1 LFRLRGFAGEATTA
15 TAGTAAPLLAQ
26 CQEAP
31 VQDSVVNGSLLPH
44 PHGRTMEVMTTVLPL
59 RPWLA
64 IQLIAVLMS
73 CKTSSGAEP
82 EKPRVQAYKD
92 AAFTEFFRRTNGCV
106 AGDGA
111 MSVPLSDGR
120 VLWLFGDSFVDTFD
134 AVTGTVPCLF
144 QVRNT
149 AMVHHKTD
157 LRNART
163 LVDTNPASRTFFR
176 YAGGDSFW
184 YWPVNGFQ
192 EGNTVYV
199 YLTKLKPGGGLGF
212 ETVGHAW
219 ARMRFPEMNVDEYEP
234 LPDFKGI
241 DFGCGFVK
249 DTDGV
254 YTYAFGSKLVKLD
267 SFVYVARFKTA
278 DPGRDWSYWDG
289 SSWTEDVTK
298 AAVIGRGA
306 APSLHVCKVKSKYVL
321 TSSELSVRCD
331 QGKEI
336 YMSTSERPTGPFSR
350 RKTVFT
356 VDDTV
361 QGHHPFF
368 YLPVAHPEFLDEKRG
383 LLVTYSINGYEP
395 CLKNCVKGRM
405 NPDYYRPKAIRV
417 PLELIGIEQP
427 RNAGQ

>member
-1 LFRLRGFAGEATTA
+1 M
-15 TAGTAAPLLAQ
+15 APAFNVSSWI
-26 CQEAP
+26 A
-31 VQDSVVNGSLLPH
+31 
-44 PHGRTMEVMTTVLPL
+44 LPL
-59 RPWLA
+59 
-64 IQLIAVLMS
+64 IIALS
-73 CKTSSGAEP
+73 CKTSCANETN
-82 EKPRVQAYKD
+82 KPTTLVYKD
-92 AAFTEFFRRTNGCV
+92 AAFTEFFRRTNGWV

-111 MSVPLSDGR
+111 LSVPLSDGR

-134 AVTGTVPCLF
+134 PKTATVPCLF

-157 LRNART
+157 LRYART
-163 LVDTNPASRTFFR
+163 LVHTNATSRTFFR
-176 YAGGDSFW
+176 YAGGDPYW

-192 EGNTVYV
+192 EGNTVYI

-219 ARMRFPEMNVDEYEP
+219 ARLGFPELIIDGYDP

-254 YTYAFGSKLVKLD
+254 HTYAFGSKLVKLD
-267 SFVYVARFKTA
+267 SLVYVARFKTA
-278 DPGRDWSYWDG
+278 DPARDWQYWDG
-289 SSWTEDVTK
+289 NGWAEDVTK

-306 APSLHVCKVKSKYVL
+306 APSLHVCKVNGKYVL

-336 YMSTSERPTGPFSR
+336 YMSTSERPTGPFSQ
-350 RKTVFT
+350 RKRVFT
-356 VDDTV
+356 VDDIV

-395 CLKNCVKGRM
+395 CLTNCFKGRM

-417 PLELIGIEQP
+417 PLELLGLEP
-427 RNAGQ
+427 SKDAGR